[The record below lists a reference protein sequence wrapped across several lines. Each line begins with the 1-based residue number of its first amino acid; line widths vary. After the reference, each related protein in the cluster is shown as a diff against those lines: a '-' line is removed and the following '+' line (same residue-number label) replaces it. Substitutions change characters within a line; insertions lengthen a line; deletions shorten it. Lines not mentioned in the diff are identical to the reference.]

1 MNEKG
6 FILTME
12 AVIALIPLFIVLV
25 AVTNISN
32 DDITF
37 SSQQI
42 RITQDAQDVLET
54 MAQYRNGT
62 NSETLLQ
69 SMTFALIVNKNNQTG
84 LREAGLIAGSFL
96 NQTLK
101 GMKYNFTEVNQLD
114 GATIVSN
121 ANMDEAENIAVGSRS
136 YGNYNFKLYVWDG

>member
-1 MNEKG
+1 
-6 FILTME
+6 ME

-25 AVTNISN
+25 TVVNMNTNEL
-32 DDITF
+32 TF

-62 NSETLLQ
+62 NSETVLQ
-69 SMTFALIVNKNNQTG
+69 AITFTLMANKNNQTG
-84 LREAGLIAGSFL
+84 LREASLIASSFL

-101 GMKYNFTEVNQLD
+101 GMKYNFTEVNQLNS
-114 GATIVSN
+114 ATIAFN
-121 ANMDEAENIAVGSRS
+121 ANMNEAENIAVGSGS
-136 YGNYNFKLYVWDG
+136 YGNYTYKLYVWDG